1 MKESL
6 GTGEIR
12 RVTEVLVAVFFL
24 CRCLSPCIKDDIVL

>member
-12 RVTEVLVAVFFL
+12 RVTAVLVAVFFL
-24 CRCLSPCIKDDIVL
+24 CRCHPPGLKMT